1 MSDSLP
7 LIAAR
12 RNHPQAASFSRLIPT
27 DFMRRLS
34 ASLLILVAFA
44 PLIALVVVPAGA
56 MAQAADTSPS
66 SDGRAQRLLVR
77 ALTHLQTGNY
87 SQAVDALEIAH
98 GLRSD
103 DIAILLR
110 LADAPR
116 AGGDFPAA
124 VYYAE
129 SARNASPANDDAA
142 LGLAHALVASGDADA
157 AVHLFETHEIGRA
170 SCRERVGIREVAGA

>member
-12 RNHPQAASFSRLIPT
+12 RNPPQAASFSRLIPT

-87 SQAVDALEIAH
+87 SQAVDALEIAQ
-98 GLRSD
+98 GLRPG
-103 DIAILLR
+103 DIAILLT
-110 LADAPR
+110 LADVHR
-116 AGGDFPAA
+116 GSGDFPAA

-129 SARNASPANDDAA
+129 TARNASPANDDAA
-142 LGLAHALVASGDADA
+142 LGLAHRSEEHTSELQSRGHLV
-157 AVHLFETHEIGRA
+157 
-170 SCRERVGIREVAGA
+170 C

>member
-12 RNHPQAASFSRLIPT
+12 RNPPQAASFSRLIPT

-87 SQAVDALEIAH
+87 SQAVDALEIAQ
-98 GLRSD
+98 GDRKST
-103 DIAILLR
+103 R
-110 LADAPR
+110 LN
-116 AGGDFPAA
+116 
-124 VYYAE
+124 
-129 SARNASPANDDAA
+129 SS
-142 LGLAHALVASGDADA
+142 HVA
-157 AVHLFETHEIGRA
+157 
-170 SCRERVGIREVAGA
+170 